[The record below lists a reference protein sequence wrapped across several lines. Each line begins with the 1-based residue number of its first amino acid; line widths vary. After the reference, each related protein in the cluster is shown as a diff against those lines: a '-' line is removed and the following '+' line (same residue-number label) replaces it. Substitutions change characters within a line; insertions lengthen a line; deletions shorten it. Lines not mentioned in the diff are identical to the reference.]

1 MSETDQDLEYDRVNW
16 KNDITEIDEDNL
28 NKMDA
33 GIARLFEELKN
44 IKKNYQEVLDDIYDA
59 IVSRGLVFPKENVK
73 DYVAQIYKL
82 KKVDLDIQLQAA
94 LAMTEITERVLPV
107 ERLKDSVQSSL
118 QVPEKYGLSDA
129 LDELCVSAGGNVE
142 IIESLQVSLQTE

>member
-44 IKKNYQEVLDDIYDA
+44 IKKTIRRCWMIFMMPL
-59 IVSRGLVFPKENVK
+59 
-73 DYVAQIYKL
+73 
-82 KKVDLDIQLQAA
+82 
-94 LAMTEITERVLPV
+94 
-107 ERLKDSVQSSL
+107 
-118 QVPEKYGLSDA
+118 
-129 LDELCVSAGGNVE
+129 SAGG
-142 IIESLQVSLQTE
+142 LCFQRRM